1 MADAR
6 AAVSRSAAALAAMA
20 SMRTGARV
28 FVGFAWPIDASA
40 RMRAVLLCG
49 PSRARHLRVGRSFAR
64 FSNDRPTEYRAV
76 QFKRQMPDPSE
87 LDPSASVGG
96 LSRKKSYAY
105 GAIGVA

>member
-6 AAVSRSAAALAAMA
+6 TAVPRSAAALAAMA
-20 SMRTGARV
+20 SMRTGARAC
-28 FVGFAWPIDASA
+28 VGFAWPIDASA
-40 RMRAVLLCG
+40 RMRAVRLCG
-49 PSRARHLRVGRSFAR
+49 PLRARLLRVGRSRAFR
-64 FSNDRPTEYRAV
+64 NGRRTEYRAV